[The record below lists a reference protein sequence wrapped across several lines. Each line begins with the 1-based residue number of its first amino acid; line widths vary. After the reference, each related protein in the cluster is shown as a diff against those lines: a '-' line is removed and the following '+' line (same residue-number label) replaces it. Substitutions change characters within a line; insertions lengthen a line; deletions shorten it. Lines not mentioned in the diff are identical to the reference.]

1 MAGPSII
8 ATLAA
13 AVLQAFGARGTTE
26 QPRYQTVERIG
37 PLEIRQYEGRIAA
50 ETLVAGDEAFARSE
64 GFRLI
69 AGYIFGGNA
78 ASAQIAMT
86 APVAQATGGEQIAM
100 TAPVAQQSSAA
111 GWRIQFFMPA
121 KYDLATLPKPK
132 DARVKLVQLP
142 PQTFAVLAFSGS
154 RSSAAVT
161 LKQKQLSDKLN
172 QASWTSTGEPQ
183 AWFYDPPWTLPFMR
197 LNEVA
202 VAVARR

>member
-1 MAGPSII
+1 MARNSASSGWAGDWAQVEAEAKGQEVFFHAWGGDPKINTFI
-8 ATLAA
+8 AW
-13 AVLQAFGARGTTE
+13 V
-26 QPRYQTVERIG
+26 
-37 PLEIRQYEGRIAA
+37 
-50 ETLVAGDEAFARSE
+50 GDEAFARSE

-154 RSSAAVT
+154 RSPAAVT
-161 LKQKQLSDKLN
+161 LKQKQLADKLN
-172 QASWTSTGEPQ
+172 QASWTSAGEPQ

-202 VAVARR
+202 GAVARR